1 MADGTLKVGTITTS
15 SGSGTVTVPSGVTF
29 NVAGTLQSGGSA
41 ITQGI
46 TEADQWRITA
56 DHTGVG
62 DITANWERVDTDGF
76 NYIGT
81 GMSESSGIFTFPS
94 TGIYFIN
101 FRATAYTSGGSSAF
115 ILGRQLT
122 TLDNSTYNQSA
133 ASYLSCY
140 ADGTYSNLNTNFI
153 FDVTNTTTHKIK
165 FQLGQ
170 NQANTPNFVGDTGQT
185 YTGATF
191 IRLGDT

>member
-62 DITANWERVDTDGF
+62 DITANWERNDTQF
-76 NYIGT
+76 SYIGSCMT
-81 GMSESSGIFTFPS
+81 ESSGIFTFPS
-94 TGIYFIN
+94 TGIYLVMGSATGSVGGGASQFVNLTLYNTIN
-101 FRATAYTSGGSSAF
+101 
-115 ILGRQLT
+115 
-122 TLDNSTYNQSA
+122 NSTYSNVAMAYSHA
-133 ASYLSCY
+133 YTADSYFSMQVKAIL
-140 ADGTYSNLNTNFI
+140 
-153 FDVTNTTTHKIK
+153 DVTDTSNVKVK
-165 FQLGQ
+165 LGIAQ
-170 NQANTPNFVGDTGQT
+170 NQANSVFVQGATNRNMT
-185 YTGATF
+185 YMTF